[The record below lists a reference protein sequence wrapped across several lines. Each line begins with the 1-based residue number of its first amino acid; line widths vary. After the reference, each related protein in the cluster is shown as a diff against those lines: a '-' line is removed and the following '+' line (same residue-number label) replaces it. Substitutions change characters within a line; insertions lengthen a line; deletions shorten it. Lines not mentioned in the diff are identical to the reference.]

1 MFPTGF
7 NEYNGGYDYYLE
19 HKKPEIVEKT
29 VKADSENKAAYKENK
44 KNKADDRKRRAKLLS
59 LQREMDSLEA
69 EIATLKAEAEKPDVS
84 SDYQK
89 LSDILALI
97 ADKESCL
104 EDAETLRDMLAEEYG
119 AKVELITDIGP
130 VIGAHTG
137 PGVISLCSLSTKK
150 GRGAANLSRPLFYVI
165 SLRQKRYI
173 LIG

>member
-97 ADKESCL
+97 ADKEGYL
-104 EDAETLRDMLAEEYG
+104 EDAETEWL
-119 AKVELITDIGP
+119 EL
-130 VIGAHTG
+130 
-137 PGVISLCSLSTKK
+137 SE
-150 GRGAANLSRPLFYVI
+150 
-165 SLRQKRYI
+165 
-173 LIG
+173 